1 MASSAAQIGVR
12 GKNVICLGVE
22 RKATAKLQDSRTVR
36 KICKI
41 DDHIC
46 LAFAG
51 LSADARVLINKVD
64 GPARPPSARPPA
76 APNRARC
83 GGRRRAS
90 SARATG

>member
-51 LSADARVLINKVD
+51 LSADARVLINKVGCRLPP
-64 GPARPPSARPPA
+64 GPVA

-83 GGRRRAS
+83 RGRRRAS